1 MKKEEHKNISD
12 TEPHNSDS
20 VHRERKGIVVCTESV
35 QGLATKG
42 ILQTIRQSGRRGLSV
57 IELKWSTE
65 TDIFV
70 ILKALNQLQKAHLIT
85 VRKRHA
91 VHWCYLLHEV
101 A

>member
-1 MKKEEHKNISD
+1 MEEQKHKNISD

-20 VHRERKGIVVCTESV
+20 VYRERKGIVVCTEPV

-57 IELKWSTE
+57 IELKWSTGA
-65 TDIFV
+65 DIFV
-70 ILKALNQLQKAHLIT
+70 ILKALKQLQKAHLIS

-91 VHWCYLLHEV
+91 VHWCYPLHEV

>member
-12 TEPHNSDS
+12 TEPRNSDS
-20 VHRERKGIVVCTESV
+20 VHTERKGVVVCGKPV
-35 QGLATKG
+35 QGLAIKG
-42 ILQTIRQSGRRGLSV
+42 TLQTIQRSGRRGLSV

-65 TDIFV
+65 TNIFV
-70 ILKALNQLQKAHLIT
+70 ILKALKQLQKAHLIS

>member
-20 VHRERKGIVVCTESV
+20 VHRERKGVVVCTEPV
-35 QGLATKG
+35 QELATKG
-42 ILQTIRQSGRRGLSV
+42 ILQTIRRSGRRGLSV
-57 IELKWSTE
+57 IELKWVTE

-70 ILKALNQLQKAHLIT
+70 ILKALKQLQKANLIS